1 MLGVILGSAELMKL
15 QVAASD
21 PMREELRAIEDAVQ
35 SATRLARQL
44 LAFGRLAADAAP
56 VCVNLSGALGK
67 MEQVLQRAA
76 GPTVG
81 LRWTL
86 DPDAWCVKIDPSHFE
101 QIALNLVV
109 NARDAM
115 PHGGTIEVATTN
127 ATLTSGIA
135 EAGVVAGRYVVLTIG
150 DTGIGMDERTRQR
163 IFEPF
168 FTTKGEG
175 KGTGLGSR
183 PCSVS
188 YAGRRVA
195 FRWNRD
201 PARHGLPHLSARA
214 CMFPPTD
221 PPRRCRD
228 AGLAGVP
235 ASARHQPNTPART
248 LAAHCLDQRLRGL
261 ERPPLP
267 HLEGRIH
274 GRVAYVIGVVLMV
287 LTAMAG
293 SGTGSAAQWPAARN
307 DPASPSSG
315 RPRVRTRCRTKW
327 ASTAGAH
334 RAPPRCRE
342 WHR

>member
-168 FTTKGEG
+168 FTTKGEEQ
-175 KGTGLGSR
+175 GTGLGLATVFSI
-183 PCSVS
+183 V
-188 YAGRRVA
+188 RRA
-195 FRWNRD
+195 KGGIRWNRD

-214 CMFPPTD
+214 CMFRRPIHPD
-221 PPRRCRD
+221 GVVMRGSPAFRRAPSPAEHAGSDVSLALPR
-228 AGLAGVP
+228 P
-235 ASARHQPNTPART
+235 APAR
-248 LAAHCLDQRLRGL
+248 
-261 ERPPLP
+261 P
-267 HLEGRIH
+267 
-274 GRVAYVIGVVLMV
+274 
-287 LTAMAG
+287 
-293 SGTGSAAQWPAARN
+293 
-307 DPASPSSG
+307 
-315 RPRVRTRCRTKW
+315 
-327 ASTAGAH
+327 
-334 RAPPRCRE
+334 
-342 WHR
+342 